1 MQCKLLKKYTK
12 IRKKNLVG
20 KKFGSE
26 PAYGDSDKYIKTKI
40 KFMDIM
46 YIQVKKRPKENTSYK
61 CLSLIMLD
69 SVVKVNKKYH
79 PEKLLKV

>member
-1 MQCKLLKKYTK
+1 
-12 IRKKNLVG
+12 
-20 KKFGSE
+20 
-26 PAYGDSDKYIKTKI
+26 
-40 KFMDIM
+40 MDIM

-79 PEKLLKV
+79 PEKLLKMQK

>member
-1 MQCKLLKKYTK
+1 
-12 IRKKNLVG
+12 
-20 KKFGSE
+20 
-26 PAYGDSDKYIKTKI
+26 
-40 KFMDIM
+40 M

-61 CLSLIMLD
+61 CFSLIMLD

>member
-1 MQCKLLKKYTK
+1 
-12 IRKKNLVG
+12 
-20 KKFGSE
+20 
-26 PAYGDSDKYIKTKI
+26 
-40 KFMDIM
+40 MDIM

-61 CLSLIMLD
+61 CLSLTMLD